1 MNDIERYKKRREERL
16 KKRMDGF
23 NENDHPR
30 DENGR
35 FVSGGGGEKPQSTGA
50 IGAKAE
56 DVMKD
61 GLSFDAAEKVSS
73 MLKDMK
79 EGDAVTVTNWKNGK
93 EMRHERTGLNELAFK
108 NTNGKNEMYSP
119 EQAQKIVRESIFYGK
134 KKPKFEEK

>member
-1 MNDIERYKKRREERL
+1 MY
-16 KKRMDGF
+16 
-23 NENDHPR
+23 
-30 DENGR
+30 
-35 FVSGGGGEKPQSTGA
+35 
-50 IGAKAE
+50 
-56 DVMKD
+56 
-61 GLSFDAAEKVSS
+61 S

-93 EMRHERTGLNELAFK
+93 EMRLERTGLNELAFK